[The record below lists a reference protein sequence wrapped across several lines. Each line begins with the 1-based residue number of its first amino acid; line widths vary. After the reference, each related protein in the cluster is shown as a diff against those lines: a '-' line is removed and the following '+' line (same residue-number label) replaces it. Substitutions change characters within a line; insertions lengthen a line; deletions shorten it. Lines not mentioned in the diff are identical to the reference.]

1 MYCGSWG
8 VPHCCFLK
16 RSRFALPPSPHLP
29 QTSSITSVCF
39 TWWSAIYFRYAH
51 VVSDS
56 ATWKCLHLM
65 RRSNQTRRCVAI
77 QLQLNRAEAAPGVF
91 KIHTVLESRKV
102 MWDES
107 LLICHHVHRDL
118 RVAHTM
124 GRRSN
129 WCLFMGGND
138 SLGRYIEDFQSSFG
152 LDFLA
157 LSPINSHLTEHSRTW
172 WLKCSASLR
181 LSDVR

>member
-1 MYCGSWG
+1 MYYVLRELRGPSLLIFKECPGLPPYLPPPTSNLINNID
-8 VPHCCFLK
+8 VLHVMKCHLFQVCSCCFRFSNMEMFAPKAAMKSDKELCCNSAAIK
-16 RSRFALPPSPHLP
+16 SSR
-29 QTSSITSVCF
+29 
-39 TWWSAIYFRYAH
+39 
-51 VVSDS
+51 
-56 ATWKCLHLM
+56 
-65 RRSNQTRRCVAI
+65 
-77 QLQLNRAEAAPGVF
+77 GVF
-91 KIHTVLESRKV
+91 KIHTVMESRKV

-157 LSPINSHLTEHSRTW
+157 LSPINSHLTERSRTW